1 MHQNGPATGASSG
14 IDIDE
19 KLTDLVLVLRML
31 VGSLVSSVDLV
42 DWFRRH
48 ADSEKLRVL
57 PGRCSLGYVFLS
69 VPEDSIRCRQSS
81 LAARNCSR
89 SCC

>member
-42 DWFRRH
+42 D
-48 ADSEKLRVL
+48 
-57 PGRCSLGYVFLS
+57 
-69 VPEDSIRCRQSS
+69 
-81 LAARNCSR
+81 
-89 SCC
+89 